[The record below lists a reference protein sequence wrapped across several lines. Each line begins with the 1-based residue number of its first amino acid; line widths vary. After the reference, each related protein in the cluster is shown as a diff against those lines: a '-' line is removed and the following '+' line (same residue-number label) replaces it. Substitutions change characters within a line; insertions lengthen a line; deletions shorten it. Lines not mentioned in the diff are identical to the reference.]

1 MTVSNFFSDIE
12 DYKLNLHGVR
22 LPTFEIQSSE
32 KDHAKVD
39 EDCSNLDFLKAL
51 CRNGFRK
58 LGLKKGSKE
67 FKSYGDRANSELKT
81 LQELG
86 FIDYVLL
93 VWKVINFCEKEEIP
107 TGPGRGS
114 AAGSLVL
121 YLIGVTKVDPVKYGL
136 FFERFVSKIRAK
148 KKEVD
153 GITYLDGSLMCD
165 VDLDI
170 CYYKRS
176 KVIEFLEEEFK
187 GKTSK
192 ILTLSTLSGKI
203 LIKDCG
209 KTIAGKSETEMNRV
223 SNMIPKVFG
232 QVQDLNTAY
241 EEVEELKEWC
251 DENKDVYD
259 IALKLRG
266 LIRNKGVHASGMLLS
281 HSPLDESCPIELSSD
296 KSIVSAFDMNWASLL
311 NVKLDL
317 LGLRSV
323 TVVDDVCKMVG
334 IKMDDIDV
342 SDPMIYQNL
351 FDLRTPH
358 GLFQIEA
365 DTNFRVC
372 QKVKPKSVEELSAVL
387 ALARPGAL
395 AFVDQYSNYS
405 NNGTYDAIHPFFDDI
420 LSTTGGVCLYQ
431 EQMMQMA
438 HKVGFTL
445 DEAEILRRIVGKKK
459 VSEVRK
465 WKKKIKDKIVES
477 KLDPDIGKILWK
489 VLEDSANYSFNKSHS
504 IAYAT
509 LSAMTVYLKFKYPK
523 EFFLALLK
531 MTRFEPDPIAEI
543 SKIHKELYDFNVELL
558 PPHLDKSEM
567 NFSIEG
573 ENIRF
578 GLLSIKGIS
587 DKSIEKIINFK
598 NKYSNKFEIF
608 QAAEEAKIP
617 IGILSSLI
625 QAGALEG
632 FKQSRSQVV
641 LEAQLWK
648 LLTVREKRFVTAMG
662 KEYDYDLPSILRK
675 LTNFKDEKNKV
686 VIKESRR
693 NTIRKKYSP
702 YLKIYKQ
709 NSKNEKFANW
719 YYEKTYLGYTHDV
732 TLMEIFIDK
741 QPKLEELRTI
751 RDLPVDF
758 SVYFVGT
765 VLEDFKGTSKKG
777 NAYLRLQVQDN
788 TGVMTVLMF
797 EKQMASCE
805 EINGGKLP
813 SKGNIVIV
821 RGIKKEDAVFANV
834 IGIEDQSVYTKLSEI
849 PNDIKNTSDEEID
862 SMIQKIEGNKI

>member
-558 PPHLDKSEM
+558 PPHLVKSEM

>member
-1 MTVSNFFSDIE
+1 MTVSSFFSKTV
-12 DYKLNLHGVR
+12 DYDLNLHGVR
-22 LPTFEIQSSE
+22 LPTFEIQNSE
-32 KDHAKVD
+32 KHYAKVD
-39 EDCSNLDFLKAL
+39 EDCANLDFLKAL
-51 CRNGFRK
+51 CRQGFRK
-58 LGLKKGSKE
+58 LGLKKDSKE
-67 FKSYGDRANSELKT
+67 FKRYGDRANRELRT
-81 LQELG
+81 LEELG

-121 YLIGVTKVDPVKYGL
+121 FLIGVTKIDSVKYGL

-153 GITYLDGSLMCD
+153 GVTYLDGSLMCD

-170 CYYKRS
+170 CYYKRA
-176 KVIEFLEEEFK
+176 KVIEFLEKEFI

-209 KTIAGKSETEMNRV
+209 KTIAGKNETEMTQI
-223 SNMIPKVFG
+223 SNLIPKVYG
-232 QVQDLNTAY
+232 QVQDLNVAY

-251 DENKDVYD
+251 DENRDVYD
-259 IALKLRG
+259 VSLKLRG

-281 HSPLDESCPIELSSD
+281 HSELEESCPIELTSD
-296 KSIVSAFDMNWASLL
+296 KSIVSGFDMNWASLL

-342 SDPMIYQNL
+342 SDPIVYQNL
-351 FDLRTPH
+351 YDLRTPH

-372 QKVKPKSVEELSAVL
+372 QKVKPKNVEELSAVL

-395 AFVDQYSNYS
+395 AFVDQYANYT
-405 NNGTYDAIHPFFDDI
+405 NNGTYDVIHPFFDDI
-420 LSTTGGVCLYQ
+420 LLTTGGVCLYQ

-438 HKVGFTL
+438 HKIGFSL

-465 WKKKIKDKIVES
+465 WKKKIKDKVTEND
-477 KLDPDIGKILWK
+477 LDPKIGKILWK

-558 PPHLDKSEM
+558 PPHLVKSEL
-567 NFSIEG
+567 NFSIE
-573 ENIRF
+573 EDNIRF

-587 DKSIEKIINFK
+587 DKSIEKIVNFK

-648 LLTVREKRFVTAMG
+648 ILTTREKRFVAAMG
-662 KEYDYDLPSILRK
+662 QENDYDLPSILRK
-675 LTNFKDEKNKV
+675 LTTFKDEKNKV

-693 NTIRKKYSP
+693 NTIRKKYAP

-719 YYEKTYLGYTHDV
+719 YYERTYLGYTHDV
-732 TLMEIFIDK
+732 TLREIFIHK

-758 SVYFVGT
+758 NVCFIGT

-777 NAYLRLQVQDN
+777 NQYLRLQVQDN
-788 TGVMTVLMF
+788 TGVVTVLMF
-797 EKQMASCE
+797 ERQMGGCE

-821 RGIKKEDAVFANV
+821 RGVKKEDAIFANV

-849 PNDIKNTSDEEID
+849 PNDIKNTSDAEID
-862 SMIQKIEGNKI
+862 SMILEIEGNKI

>member
-209 KTIAGKSETEMNRV
+209 KTIAGKSETEMNQV

-342 SDPMIYQNL
+342 SDPIIYQNL

-372 QKVKPKSVEELSAVL
+372 QKVKPKNVEELSAVL

-558 PPHLDKSEM
+558 PPHLVKSEM

-765 VLEDFKGTSKKG
+765 VLEDFKGISKKG

>member
-209 KTIAGKSETEMNRV
+209 KTIAGKSETEMNQV

-342 SDPMIYQNL
+342 SDPIIYQNL

-365 DTNFRVC
+365 DTNFRVY
-372 QKVKPKSVEELSAVL
+372 QKVKPKNVEELSAVL

-431 EQMMQMA
+431 EQMMLMA

-558 PPHLDKSEM
+558 PPHLVKSEM

-765 VLEDFKGTSKKG
+765 VLEDFKGISKKG